1 MYAARRDAS
10 QLYFKWRGSC
20 SMYGET
26 GEPKDGNTKIAG
38 QGHCR
43 TENMECGK
51 ELDMQNET
59 DKQILSTLNQDN
71 FQNSSG
77 GKKAAEDDEMGLFSQ
92 GFMDR
97 MREMVSEQFG
107 EEAAERFMVQNKDMI
122 KEEKTTSAVP
132 ESEKRLP
139 QTKNADAPIEQ
150 SVPLTAEHPDISE
163 KTAAKGPSKRSHRRW
178 VWRAAAV
185 LVVVLAGFGVHRAGS
200 VSATKI
206 PAVNT
211 APETTASIDY
221 SKIGSLKDIIST
233 LDYTSFPTEIKQIYV
248 PGVIAE
254 GYNETDCEKETNFI
268 NIFYENDGNGWYQY
282 RQVTVQWNTFLDTEE
297 GDWDS
302 LTIGQYPGVYINKG
316 ETGNLWWFDYTY
328 AYQLQGN
335 LSEEEMIAV
344 AESLLAE
351 K

>member
-1 MYAARRDAS
+1 
-10 QLYFKWRGSC
+10 
-20 SMYGET
+20 MYGET

-122 KEEKTTSAVP
+122 KEEKTTSVVP

-139 QTKNADAPIEQ
+139 QTKTADVPTEQ
-150 SVPLTAEHPDISE
+150 SVPPAAEHPDISE
-163 KTAAKGPSKRSHRRW
+163 ETAAKGPSKRSYRRW

-233 LDYTSFPTEIKQIYV
+233 LDYTSFPTKIKQVYV

-254 GYNETDCEKETNFI
+254 GYKETDRSEQSKYI
-268 NIFYENDGNGWYQY
+268 NIFYENDGDGWYQY
-282 RQVTVQWNTFLDTEE
+282 RQVTVEWNTFLDTEE

-302 LTIGQYPGVYINKG
+302 LNIGQYPGVYIDKG

>member
-1 MYAARRDAS
+1 
-10 QLYFKWRGSC
+10 
-20 SMYGET
+20 MYGET

-150 SVPLTAEHPDISE
+150 SVPPAAEHPDISE
-163 KTAAKGPSKRSHRRW
+163 ETAAKGPSKRSYRRW

-211 APETTASIDY
+211 APETAAGIDY

-233 LDYTSFPTEIKQIYV
+233 LDYTSFPQEIKQVYV

-254 GYNETDCEKETNFI
+254 GYKETDRSEQSKYI
-268 NIFYENDGNGWYQY
+268 NIFYENDSDGWYKYCQM
-282 RQVTVQWNTFLDTEE
+282 TVEQNTFLDTEE

-302 LTIGQYPGVYINKG
+302 LNVGQYPGMYLDKDGIG
-316 ETGNLWWFDYTY
+316 DLWWFDYTY
-328 AYQLQGN
+328 AYQLVGN
-335 LSEEEMIAV
+335 LSEEEMMVA
-344 AESLLAE
+344 AESLTAE

>member
-1 MYAARRDAS
+1 
-10 QLYFKWRGSC
+10 
-20 SMYGET
+20 MYGET

-59 DKQILSTLNQDN
+59 DKQILSTLNRDN

-139 QTKNADAPIEQ
+139 QTKTADVPTEQ
-150 SVPLTAEHPDISE
+150 SVPPAAEHPDTFE
-163 KTAAKGPSKRSHRRW
+163 ETAAKGPSKRSYRRW

-233 LDYTSFPTEIKQIYV
+233 LDYTSFPQEIKQVYV

-254 GYNETDCEKETNFI
+254 GYKETDREEESKFV
-268 NIFYENDGNGWYQY
+268 NIFYENDSDGWYKY
-282 RQVTVQWNTFLDTEE
+282 RQVTVELNTFLDTEE

-302 LTIGQYPGVYINKG
+302 LTIGQYPGVYIDKG

-335 LSEEEMIAV
+335 LSEAEMIAV
-344 AESLLAE
+344 AESLSAE

>member
-1 MYAARRDAS
+1 
-10 QLYFKWRGSC
+10 
-20 SMYGET
+20 MYGET

-38 QGHCR
+38 QEHCR

-77 GKKAAEDDEMGLFSQ
+77 GEKAAEDDEMGLFSQ

-122 KEEKTTSAVP
+122 KEEKTTSVVP

-139 QTKNADAPIEQ
+139 QTKNADAPTEQ

-163 KTAAKGPSKRSHRRW
+163 ETATKGPSKRSHRRW

-211 APETTASIDY
+211 APETTAGIDY

-254 GYNETDCEKETNFI
+254 GYKETDCEKGTNFI

-302 LTIGQYPGVYINKG
+302 LAIGQYPGVYLDKNGIG
-316 ETGNLWWFDYTY
+316 DLWWFDYTY
-328 AYQLQGN
+328 AYQLVGN
-335 LSEEEMIAV
+335 LSEEEMMAV
-344 AESLLAE
+344 AESLTAE

>member
-1 MYAARRDAS
+1 
-10 QLYFKWRGSC
+10 
-20 SMYGET
+20 MYGET

-43 TENMECGK
+43 TENMECGE

-139 QTKNADAPIEQ
+139 QTKTADASTEQ
-150 SVPLTAEHPDISE
+150 SVPPAAEHPDTSE
-163 KTAAKGPSKRSHRRW
+163 ETASKEPSKRSHRRW

-185 LVVVLAGFGVHRAGS
+185 LVVVLAGFGVRRAGS

-233 LDYTSFPTEIKQIYV
+233 LDYTSFPQEIKQVYV
-248 PGVIAE
+248 PGAIAE
-254 GYNETDCEKETNFI
+254 GYEETSREEGSKFVNV
-268 NIFYENDGNGWYQY
+268 FYENDGEGWYQY
-282 RQVTVQWNTFLDTEE
+282 RQVTVEWNTFLDTEE

-302 LTIGQYPGVYINKG
+302 LTIGQYPGVYIDKG

-344 AESLLAE
+344 AESLTTE

>member
-1 MYAARRDAS
+1 
-10 QLYFKWRGSC
+10 
-20 SMYGET
+20 MYGET

-77 GKKAAEDDEMGLFSQ
+77 GEKAAEDDEMGLFSQ

-139 QTKNADAPIEQ
+139 QTKNADAPTEQ

-163 KTAAKGPSKRSHRRW
+163 ETATKGPSKRSHRRW

-233 LDYTSFPTEIKQIYV
+233 LDYTSFPQEIKQVYV
-248 PGVIAE
+248 PGTVAE
-254 GYNETDCEKETNFI
+254 GYKETSREEGSKFVNV
-268 NIFYENDGNGWYQY
+268 FYENDGDGWYQY
-282 RQVTVQWNTFLDTEE
+282 RQVTVEWNTFLDTEE

-302 LTIGQYPGVYINKG
+302 LNIGQYPGVYIDKG

-344 AESLLAE
+344 AESLTAE

>member
-1 MYAARRDAS
+1 
-10 QLYFKWRGSC
+10 
-20 SMYGET
+20 MYGET
-26 GEPKDGNTKIAG
+26 GEPKDVNTKIAG

-139 QTKNADAPIEQ
+139 QTKNADAPTEQ
-150 SVPLTAEHPDISE
+150 SIPLTAEHPDISE
-163 KTAAKGPSKRSHRRW
+163 ETAAKGPSKRSYRRW

-211 APETTASIDY
+211 APETAAGIDY

-233 LDYTSFPTEIKQIYV
+233 LDYTSFPQEIKQVYV
-248 PGVIAE
+248 PGTIAE
-254 GYNETDCEKETNFI
+254 GYKETDRSEQSKYI
-268 NIFYENDGNGWYQY
+268 NIFYENDSDGWYKYCQM
-282 RQVTVQWNTFLDTEE
+282 TVEQNTFLDTEE

-302 LTIGQYPGVYINKG
+302 LNVGQYPGMYLDKDGIG
-316 ETGNLWWFDYTY
+316 DLWWFDYTY
-328 AYQLQGN
+328 AYQLVGN
-335 LSEEEMIAV
+335 LSEEEMMVA
-344 AESLLAE
+344 AESLTAE

>member
-1 MYAARRDAS
+1 
-10 QLYFKWRGSC
+10 
-20 SMYGET
+20 MYGET

-59 DKQILSTLNQDN
+59 DQQILSTLNQDD

-122 KEEKTTSAVP
+122 KEKKTTSAVP

-139 QTKNADAPIEQ
+139 QTKNADAPTEQ

-163 KTAAKGPSKRSHRRW
+163 ETAAKGPSKRSYRRW

-254 GYNETDCEKETNFI
+254 GYKETDCEKETNFI

-335 LSEEEMIAV
+335 LSEEKMIAV

>member
-1 MYAARRDAS
+1 
-10 QLYFKWRGSC
+10 
-20 SMYGET
+20 MYGET

-122 KEEKTTSAVP
+122 KEEETTSAVP

-139 QTKNADAPIEQ
+139 QTKTADAHTEQ
-150 SVPLTAEHPDISE
+150 SIPPAAEHPDISE
-163 KTAAKGPSKRSHRRW
+163 ETAAKGPSKRSYRRW

-233 LDYTSFPTEIKQIYV
+233 LDYTSFPQEIKQVYV

-254 GYNETDCEKETNFI
+254 GYKETDREEESKFV
-268 NIFYENDGNGWYQY
+268 NIFYENDSDGWYKY
-282 RQVTVQWNTFLDTEE
+282 RQVTVELNTFLDTEE

-302 LTIGQYPGVYINKG
+302 LTIGQYPGVYIDKG

-335 LSEEEMIAV
+335 LSEKEMRAV
-344 AESLLAE
+344 AESLTAE

>member
-1 MYAARRDAS
+1 
-10 QLYFKWRGSC
+10 
-20 SMYGET
+20 MYGET

-51 ELDMQNET
+51 ELDMLNET

-150 SVPLTAEHPDISE
+150 SVPPAAEHPDISE
-163 KTAAKGPSKRSHRRW
+163 ETAAKGPSKRSYRRW

-211 APETTASIDY
+211 APETAAGIDY

-233 LDYTSFPTEIKQIYV
+233 LDYTSFPQEIKQVYV
-248 PGVIAE
+248 PGTIAE
-254 GYNETDCEKETNFI
+254 GYKETDRSEQSKYI
-268 NIFYENDGNGWYQY
+268 NIFYENDSDGWYKYCQM
-282 RQVTVQWNTFLDTEE
+282 TVEQNTFLDTEE

-302 LTIGQYPGVYINKG
+302 LNVGQYPGMYLDKDGIG
-316 ETGNLWWFDYTY
+316 DLWWFDYTY
-328 AYQLQGN
+328 AYQLVGN
-335 LSEEEMIAV
+335 LSEEEMMVA
-344 AESLLAE
+344 AESLTAE

>member
-1 MYAARRDAS
+1 
-10 QLYFKWRGSC
+10 
-20 SMYGET
+20 MYGET
-26 GEPKDGNTKIAG
+26 GEPMDGNTKIAG

-139 QTKNADAPIEQ
+139 QTKNADVPTEQ
-150 SVPLTAEHPDISE
+150 SIPPAAEHPDISE
-163 KTAAKGPSKRSHRRW
+163 ETAAKGPSKRSYRRW

-211 APETTASIDY
+211 APETTVSTDY

-233 LDYTSFPTEIKQIYV
+233 LDYTSFPQEIKQVYV
-248 PGVIAE
+248 PGTIAE
-254 GYNETDCEKETNFI
+254 GYKETDRSEQSKYI
-268 NIFYENDGNGWYQY
+268 NIFYENDSDGWYKYCQM
-282 RQVTVQWNTFLDTEE
+282 TVEQNTFLDTEE

-302 LTIGQYPGVYINKG
+302 LNVGQYPGMYLDKDGIG
-316 ETGNLWWFDYTY
+316 DLWWFDYTY
-328 AYQLQGN
+328 AYQLVGN
-335 LSEEEMIAV
+335 LSEEEMMVA
-344 AESLLAE
+344 AESLTAE

>member
-1 MYAARRDAS
+1 
-10 QLYFKWRGSC
+10 
-20 SMYGET
+20 MYGET

-71 FQNSSG
+71 FQNPSG

-139 QTKNADAPIEQ
+139 QTKTADAHTEQ
-150 SVPLTAEHPDISE
+150 SIPPAAEHPDISE
-163 KTAAKGPSKRSHRRW
+163 ETAAKGPSKRSYRRW

-185 LVVVLAGFGVHRAGS
+185 LVVVLVGFGVHRAGS

-233 LDYTSFPTEIKQIYV
+233 LDYTSFPQEIKQVYV
-248 PGVIAE
+248 PGTVAE
-254 GYNETDCEKETNFI
+254 GYKETSREEGSKFVNV
-268 NIFYENDGNGWYQY
+268 FYENDGDGWYQY
-282 RQVTVQWNTFLDTEE
+282 RQVTVEWNTFLDTEE

-302 LTIGQYPGVYINKG
+302 LNIGQYPGVYIDKG

-328 AYQLQGN
+328 AYQLVGN
-335 LSEEEMIAV
+335 LSEKEMMAV
-344 AESLLAE
+344 AESLAAE

>member
-1 MYAARRDAS
+1 
-10 QLYFKWRGSC
+10 
-20 SMYGET
+20 MYGET

-139 QTKNADAPIEQ
+139 QTKTADAPIEQ
-150 SVPLTAEHPDISE
+150 SVPLTAEHQDISGE
-163 KTAAKGPSKRSHRRW
+163 TAAKGPSKRSYRRW

-221 SKIGSLKDIIST
+221 SKIGSLKYIIST
-233 LDYTSFPTEIKQIYV
+233 LDYTSFPTKIKQVYV

-254 GYNETDCEKETNFI
+254 GYKEISREDESKFI
-268 NIFYENDGNGWYQY
+268 NIFYENDDAGWYKY
-282 RQVTVQWNTFLDTEE
+282 RQMTVDWNSFLDTEE
-297 GDWDS
+297 GDWTS
-302 LTIGQYPGVYINKG
+302 VTIGQYPGMYLDKDGTVD
-316 ETGNLWWFDYTY
+316 LWWFDYTY
-328 AYQLQGN
+328 AYQLVGN
-335 LSEEEMIAV
+335 LSEAEMTAV

>member
-1 MYAARRDAS
+1 
-10 QLYFKWRGSC
+10 
-20 SMYGET
+20 MYGET

-122 KEEKTTSAVP
+122 KEKTTSAVP

-139 QTKNADAPIEQ
+139 QTKNADVPTEQ
-150 SVPLTAEHPDISE
+150 SIPPAAEHPDISE
-163 KTAAKGPSKRSHRRW
+163 ETAAKGPSKRSHRRW

-211 APETTASIDY
+211 APETTVSTDY

-233 LDYTSFPTEIKQIYV
+233 LDYTSFPQEIKQVYV
-248 PGVIAE
+248 PGTIAE
-254 GYNETDCEKETNFI
+254 GYKETDRSEQSKYI
-268 NIFYENDGNGWYQY
+268 NIFYENDSDGWYKYCQM
-282 RQVTVQWNTFLDTEE
+282 TVEQNTFLDTEE

-302 LTIGQYPGVYINKG
+302 LNVGQYPGMYLDKDGIG
-316 ETGNLWWFDYTY
+316 DLWWFDYTY
-328 AYQLQGN
+328 AYQLVGN
-335 LSEEEMIAV
+335 LSEEEMMVA
-344 AESLLAE
+344 AESLTAE

>member
-1 MYAARRDAS
+1 
-10 QLYFKWRGSC
+10 
-20 SMYGET
+20 MYGET

-43 TENMECGK
+43 TENIECGK

-150 SVPLTAEHPDISE
+150 SVPLTAEHSDISE
-163 KTAAKGPSKRSHRRW
+163 ETAAKGPSKRSYRRW

-233 LDYTSFPTEIKQIYV
+233 LDYTSFPQEIKQVYV

-254 GYNETDCEKETNFI
+254 GYKKTSQEAVSKCI
-268 NIFYENDGNGWYQY
+268 NIYYENGSGGWYKYCQM
-282 RQVTVQWNTFLDTEE
+282 TVEQNTFLDTEE

-302 LTIGQYPGVYINKG
+302 LNVGQYPGMYLDKDGIG
-316 ETGNLWWFDYTY
+316 DLWWFDYTY
-328 AYQLQGN
+328 AYQLVGN
-335 LSEEEMIAV
+335 LSEEEMMAV
-344 AESLLAE
+344 AESLSAE

>member
-1 MYAARRDAS
+1 
-10 QLYFKWRGSC
+10 
-20 SMYGET
+20 MYGKT

-38 QGHCR
+38 QGRCR
-43 TENMECGK
+43 TENVECGK

-139 QTKNADAPIEQ
+139 QTKTADAHTEQ
-150 SVPLTAEHPDISE
+150 SIPPAAEHPDISE
-163 KTAAKGPSKRSHRRW
+163 ETAAKGPSKRSHRRW

-233 LDYTSFPTEIKQIYV
+233 LDYTSFPTKIKQVYV

-254 GYNETDCEKETNFI
+254 GYKEISREDESKFI
-268 NIFYENDGNGWYQY
+268 NIFYENDDAGWYKY
-282 RQVTVQWNTFLDTEE
+282 RQMTVDWNSFLDTEE
-297 GDWDS
+297 GDWTS
-302 LTIGQYPGVYINKG
+302 VTIGQYPGMYLDKDGTVD
-316 ETGNLWWFDYTY
+316 LWWFDYTY
-328 AYQLQGN
+328 AYQLVGN
-335 LSEEEMIAV
+335 LSEAEMTAV

>member
-1 MYAARRDAS
+1 
-10 QLYFKWRGSC
+10 
-20 SMYGET
+20 MYGET

-139 QTKNADAPIEQ
+139 QTKNADAPTEQ

>member
-1 MYAARRDAS
+1 
-10 QLYFKWRGSC
+10 
-20 SMYGET
+20 MYGET

-43 TENMECGK
+43 TENMECGE

-139 QTKNADAPIEQ
+139 QTKTADVHTEQ
-150 SVPLTAEHPDISE
+150 SVPPAAEHPDISE
-163 KTAAKGPSKRSHRRW
+163 ETASKEPSKRSHRRW

-233 LDYTSFPTEIKQIYV
+233 LDYTSFPTKIKQVYV

-254 GYNETDCEKETNFI
+254 GYKETDRSEQSKYI
-268 NIFYENDGNGWYQY
+268 NIFYENDGDGWYQY
-282 RQVTVQWNTFLDTEE
+282 RQVTVEWNTFLDTEE

-302 LTIGQYPGVYINKG
+302 LNIGQYPGVYIDKG

-335 LSEEEMIAV
+335 LSEEAMIAV
-344 AESLLAE
+344 AEPLTAE

>member
-1 MYAARRDAS
+1 
-10 QLYFKWRGSC
+10 
-20 SMYGET
+20 MYGET
-26 GEPKDGNTKIAG
+26 GELKDGNTKIAG

-122 KEEKTTSAVP
+122 KEEKTTSVVP

-139 QTKNADAPIEQ
+139 QTKTADVPTEQ
-150 SVPLTAEHPDISE
+150 SVPPAAEHPDTFE
-163 KTAAKGPSKRSHRRW
+163 ETAAKGPSKRSYRRW

-211 APETTASIDY
+211 APETAASIDY

-233 LDYTSFPTEIKQIYV
+233 LDYTSFPQEIKQVYV

-254 GYNETDCEKETNFI
+254 GYKETSKEEESKFV
-268 NIFYENDGNGWYQY
+268 NIFYENDGDGWYQY
-282 RQVTVQWNTFLDTEE
+282 RQVTVELNTFLDTEE

-302 LTIGQYPGVYINKG
+302 LAIGQYPGVYIDKG

-335 LSEEEMIAV
+335 LSEKEMITV
-344 AESLLAE
+344 AESLTAE

>member
-1 MYAARRDAS
+1 
-10 QLYFKWRGSC
+10 
-20 SMYGET
+20 MYGET

-43 TENMECGK
+43 TENMECGE

-139 QTKNADAPIEQ
+139 QTKTADASTEQ
-150 SVPLTAEHPDISE
+150 SVPPAAEHPDISE
-163 KTAAKGPSKRSHRRW
+163 ETASKEPSKRSHRRW

-185 LVVVLAGFGVHRAGS
+185 LVVVLAGFGVYRAGS

-233 LDYTSFPTEIKQIYV
+233 LDYTSFPQEIKQVYV

-254 GYNETDCEKETNFI
+254 GYAETDRSEQSKYI
-268 NIFYENDGNGWYQY
+268 NIFYENDGDGWYQY
-282 RQVTVQWNTFLDTEE
+282 RQVTVEWNTFLDTEE

-302 LTIGQYPGVYINKG
+302 LAIGQYPGVYIDKG

-335 LSEEEMIAV
+335 LSEKEMIAV
-344 AESLLAE
+344 AESLTAE

>member
-1 MYAARRDAS
+1 
-10 QLYFKWRGSC
+10 
-20 SMYGET
+20 MYGET

-139 QTKNADAPIEQ
+139 QTKTADVPNEH
-150 SVPLTAEHPDISE
+150 SVPLTTEHPDISE
-163 KTAAKGPSKRSHRRW
+163 ETAAKGPSKRSYRRW

-233 LDYTSFPTEIKQIYV
+233 LDYTSFPQEIKQVYV

-254 GYNETDCEKETNFI
+254 GYKETDREEESKFV
-268 NIFYENDGNGWYQY
+268 NIFYENDSDGWYKY
-282 RQVTVQWNTFLDTEE
+282 RQVTVELNTFLDTEE

-302 LTIGQYPGVYINKG
+302 LTIGQYPGVYIDKG

-335 LSEEEMIAV
+335 LSEAEMIAV
-344 AESLLAE
+344 AESLSAE

>member
-1 MYAARRDAS
+1 
-10 QLYFKWRGSC
+10 
-20 SMYGET
+20 MYGET

-122 KEEKTTSAVP
+122 KEEETTSAVP

-139 QTKNADAPIEQ
+139 QTKTADAHTEQ
-150 SVPLTAEHPDISE
+150 SIPPAAEHPDISE
-163 KTAAKGPSKRSHRRW
+163 ETAAKGPSKRSYRRW

-233 LDYTSFPTEIKQIYV
+233 LDYTSFPQEIKQVYV

-254 GYNETDCEKETNFI
+254 GYKETDREEESKFV
-268 NIFYENDGNGWYQY
+268 NIFYENDSDGWYKY
-282 RQVTVQWNTFLDTEE
+282 RQVTVDLNTFLDTEE

-302 LTIGQYPGVYINKG
+302 LTIGQYPGVYIDKG

-335 LSEEEMIAV
+335 LSEKEMIAV
-344 AESLLAE
+344 AESLTAE

>member
-1 MYAARRDAS
+1 
-10 QLYFKWRGSC
+10 
-20 SMYGET
+20 MYGET

-59 DKQILSTLNQDN
+59 DKQILSTLNQNN
-71 FQNSSG
+71 FQNPSG
-77 GKKAAEDDEMGLFSQ
+77 GEKAAEDDEMGLFSQ

-139 QTKNADAPIEQ
+139 QTKTADAHTEQ
-150 SVPLTAEHPDISE
+150 SIPPAAEHPDISE
-163 KTAAKGPSKRSHRRW
+163 ETAAKGPSKRSYRRW

-185 LVVVLAGFGVHRAGS
+185 LVIVLAGFGVHRAGS

-211 APETTASIDY
+211 APETTAGIDY

-233 LDYTSFPTEIKQIYV
+233 LDYTSFPQEIKQVYV
-248 PGVIAE
+248 PGTIAE
-254 GYNETDCEKETNFI
+254 GYKETSKEEESKFV
-268 NIFYENDGNGWYQY
+268 NIFYENDGDGWYQY
-282 RQVTVQWNTFLDTEE
+282 RQVTVELNTFLDTEE

-302 LTIGQYPGVYINKG
+302 LAIGQYPGVYIDKG

-335 LSEEEMIAV
+335 LSEAEMIAV
-344 AESLLAE
+344 AESLSAE

>member
-1 MYAARRDAS
+1 
-10 QLYFKWRGSC
+10 
-20 SMYGET
+20 MYGET
-26 GEPKDGNTKIAG
+26 GEPKDGNTKIAD

-43 TENMECGK
+43 TENIECGK

-139 QTKNADAPIEQ
+139 QTKTADAHTEQ
-150 SVPLTAEHPDISE
+150 SIPPAAEHPDISE
-163 KTAAKGPSKRSHRRW
+163 ETAAKGPSKRSHRRW

-254 GYNETDCEKETNFI
+254 GYKETDCEKETNFI

-344 AESLLAE
+344 AESLTEE

>member
-1 MYAARRDAS
+1 
-10 QLYFKWRGSC
+10 
-20 SMYGET
+20 MYGET

-122 KEEKTTSAVP
+122 KEEKTTSAVT

-150 SVPLTAEHPDISE
+150 SVPPAAEHPDISE
-163 KTAAKGPSKRSHRRW
+163 ETAAKGPSKRSYRRW

-211 APETTASIDY
+211 APETAAGIDY

-254 GYNETDCEKETNFI
+254 GYKETDCEKETNFI

>member
-1 MYAARRDAS
+1 
-10 QLYFKWRGSC
+10 
-20 SMYGET
+20 MYGET

-71 FQNSSG
+71 FQNSSD

-139 QTKNADAPIEQ
+139 QTKTADASTEQ
-150 SVPLTAEHPDISE
+150 SVPPAAEHPDTSE
-163 KTAAKGPSKRSHRRW
+163 ETASKGPSKHSHRKW
-178 VWRAAAV
+178 VWRAAAI
-185 LVVVLAGFGVHRAGS
+185 LVVVLAGFGVRRAGS

-233 LDYTSFPTEIKQIYV
+233 LDYTSFPQEIKQVYV
-248 PGVIAE
+248 PGAIAE
-254 GYNETDCEKETNFI
+254 GYKETAREEESKFV
-268 NIFYENDGNGWYQY
+268 NIFYENDSDGWYKY
-282 RQVTVQWNTFLDTEE
+282 RQVTVELNTFLDTEE

-302 LTIGQYPGVYINKG
+302 LTIGQYPGVYIDKG

-344 AESLLAE
+344 AESLSAE

>member
-1 MYAARRDAS
+1 
-10 QLYFKWRGSC
+10 
-20 SMYGET
+20 MYGET

-150 SVPLTAEHPDISE
+150 SVPPAAEHSDISE
-163 KTAAKGPSKRSHRRW
+163 ETAAKGPSKRSYRRW

-233 LDYTSFPTEIKQIYV
+233 LDYTSFPQEIKQVYV

-254 GYNETDCEKETNFI
+254 GYKKTSQEAVSKCI
-268 NIFYENDGNGWYQY
+268 NIYYENGSGGWYKYCQM
-282 RQVTVQWNTFLDTEE
+282 TVEQNTFLDTEE

-302 LTIGQYPGVYINKG
+302 LNVGQYPGMYLDKDGIG
-316 ETGNLWWFDYTY
+316 DLWWFDYTY
-328 AYQLQGN
+328 AYQLVGN
-335 LSEEEMIAV
+335 LSEEEMMAV
-344 AESLLAE
+344 AESLSAE

>member
-1 MYAARRDAS
+1 
-10 QLYFKWRGSC
+10 
-20 SMYGET
+20 MYGET

-122 KEEKTTSAVP
+122 KEEKTTSVVP

-139 QTKNADAPIEQ
+139 QTKTADVPTEQ

-163 KTAAKGPSKRSHRRW
+163 ETAAKGPSKRSYRRW

-233 LDYTSFPTEIKQIYV
+233 LDYTSFPQEIKQVYV
-248 PGVIAE
+248 PGTIAE
-254 GYNETDCEKETNFI
+254 GYKETDRSEQSKYI
-268 NIFYENDGNGWYQY
+268 NIFYENDGDGWYQY
-282 RQVTVQWNTFLDTEE
+282 RQVTVEWNTFLDTEE
-297 GDWDS
+297 GDWAS
-302 LTIGQYPGVYINKG
+302 LNIGQYPGVYIDKG

-328 AYQLQGN
+328 AYQLVGN

-344 AESLLAE
+344 AESLSAE

>member
-1 MYAARRDAS
+1 
-10 QLYFKWRGSC
+10 
-20 SMYGET
+20 MYGKT

-38 QGHCR
+38 QGRCR
-43 TENMECGK
+43 TENVECGK

-163 KTAAKGPSKRSHRRW
+163 KTAAKEPSKRSYRRW

-233 LDYTSFPTEIKQIYV
+233 LDYTSFPQEINQVYV
-248 PGVIAE
+248 PGTIAE
-254 GYNETDCEKETNFI
+254 GYKETDRSEQSKYI
-268 NIFYENDGNGWYQY
+268 NIYYDSADGGWYQY
-282 RQVTVQWNTFLDTEE
+282 RQVTVEGNTFLDTEE

-302 LTIGQYPGVYINKG
+302 LSIGQYPGVYIDKG

>member
-1 MYAARRDAS
+1 
-10 QLYFKWRGSC
+10 
-20 SMYGET
+20 MYGET

-139 QTKNADAPIEQ
+139 QTKTADAHTEQ
-150 SVPLTAEHPDISE
+150 SIPPAAEHPDISE
-163 KTAAKGPSKRSHRRW
+163 ETAAKGPSKRSYRRW

-233 LDYTSFPTEIKQIYV
+233 LDYTSFPQEIKQVYV
-248 PGVIAE
+248 PGTIAE
-254 GYNETDCEKETNFI
+254 GYKETDRSEQSKYI
-268 NIFYENDGNGWYQY
+268 NIYYDSADGRWYKY
-282 RQVTVQWNTFLDTEE
+282 RQVTVEGNTFLDTEE
-297 GDWDS
+297 GDWAS
-302 LTIGQYPGVYINKG
+302 IFIGQYPGVYINKG

-328 AYQLQGN
+328 AYQLQGT

-344 AESLLAE
+344 AESLTEE

>member
-1 MYAARRDAS
+1 
-10 QLYFKWRGSC
+10 
-20 SMYGET
+20 MYGET

-43 TENMECGK
+43 TENMECGE

-139 QTKNADAPIEQ
+139 QTKTADASTEQ
-150 SVPLTAEHPDISE
+150 SVPPAAEHPDISE
-163 KTAAKGPSKRSHRRW
+163 ETASKEPSKRSHRRW

-233 LDYTSFPTEIKQIYV
+233 LDYTSFPTKIKQVYV

-254 GYNETDCEKETNFI
+254 GYKETDRSEQSKYI
-268 NIFYENDGNGWYQY
+268 NIFYENDGDGWYQY
-282 RQVTVQWNTFLDTEE
+282 RQVTVEWNTFLDTEE

-302 LTIGQYPGVYINKG
+302 LNIGQYPGVYIDKG

-335 LSEEEMIAV
+335 LSEEAMIAV
-344 AESLLAE
+344 AEPLTAE

>member
-1 MYAARRDAS
+1 
-10 QLYFKWRGSC
+10 
-20 SMYGET
+20 MYGET

-139 QTKNADAPIEQ
+139 QTKTADAHTEQ
-150 SVPLTAEHPDISE
+150 SIPPAAEHPDISE
-163 KTAAKGPSKRSHRRW
+163 ETAAKGPSKRSYRRW

-233 LDYTSFPTEIKQIYV
+233 LDYTSFPTKIKQVYV

-254 GYNETDCEKETNFI
+254 GYKETDRSEQSKYI
-268 NIFYENDGNGWYQY
+268 NLFYENDAAGWYKYCQM
-282 RQVTVQWNTFLDTEE
+282 TVEQNTFLDTEE
-297 GDWDS
+297 GDWAS
-302 LTIGQYPGVYINKG
+302 VTIGQTVTVIKNAITFLISY
-316 ETGNLWWFDYTY
+316 
-328 AYQLQGN
+328 
-335 LSEEEMIAV
+335 
-344 AESLLAE
+344 SLLFCRE
-351 K
+351 GFCHRYHLLFR

>member
-1 MYAARRDAS
+1 
-10 QLYFKWRGSC
+10 
-20 SMYGET
+20 MYGKT

-38 QGHCR
+38 QGRCR
-43 TENMECGK
+43 TENVECGK

-139 QTKNADAPIEQ
+139 QTKTADAPTEQ

-163 KTAAKGPSKRSHRRW
+163 ETAAKGPSKRSHRRW

-233 LDYTSFPTEIKQIYV
+233 LDYTSFPTKIKQVYV

-254 GYNETDCEKETNFI
+254 GYKEISREDESKFI
-268 NIFYENDGNGWYQY
+268 NIFYENDDAGWYKY
-282 RQVTVQWNTFLDTEE
+282 RQMTVDWNFFLDTEE
-297 GDWDS
+297 GDWTS
-302 LTIGQYPGVYINKG
+302 VTIGQYPGMYLDKDGTVD
-316 ETGNLWWFDYTY
+316 LWWFDYTY
-328 AYQLQGN
+328 AYQLVGN
-335 LSEEEMIAV
+335 LSEAEMTAV

>member
-1 MYAARRDAS
+1 
-10 QLYFKWRGSC
+10 
-20 SMYGET
+20 MYGET

-150 SVPLTAEHPDISE
+150 SVPPSAEHPDISE
-163 KTAAKGPSKRSHRRW
+163 ETAAKGPSKRSYRRW

-211 APETTASIDY
+211 APETAAGIDY

-233 LDYTSFPTEIKQIYV
+233 LDYTSFPQEIKQVYV
-248 PGVIAE
+248 PGTIAE
-254 GYNETDCEKETNFI
+254 GYKETDRSEQSKYI
-268 NIFYENDGNGWYQY
+268 NIFYENDSDGWYKYCQM
-282 RQVTVQWNTFLDTEE
+282 TVEQNTFLDTEE

-302 LTIGQYPGVYINKG
+302 LNVGQYPGMYLDKDGIG
-316 ETGNLWWFDYTY
+316 DLWWFDYTY
-328 AYQLQGN
+328 AYQLVGN
-335 LSEEEMIAV
+335 LSEEEMMVA
-344 AESLLAE
+344 AESLTAE

>member
-1 MYAARRDAS
+1 
-10 QLYFKWRGSC
+10 
-20 SMYGET
+20 MYGET
-26 GEPKDGNTKIAG
+26 GEPKDGNTKITD

-43 TENMECGK
+43 TENIECGK

-77 GKKAAEDDEMGLFSQ
+77 GKKATEDDEMGLFSQ

-139 QTKNADAPIEQ
+139 QTKTADAHTEQ
-150 SVPLTAEHPDISE
+150 SIPPAAEHPDISE
-163 KTAAKGPSKRSHRRW
+163 ETAAKGPSKRSYRRW

-233 LDYTSFPTEIKQIYV
+233 LDYTSFPQEIKQVYV
-248 PGVIAE
+248 PGMIAE
-254 GYNETDCEKETNFI
+254 GYKETDRSEQSKYI
-268 NIFYENDGNGWYQY
+268 NIFYENDGDGWYQY
-282 RQVTVQWNTFLDTEE
+282 RQVTVEWNTFLDTEE

-302 LTIGQYPGVYINKG
+302 LNIGQYPGVYIDKG

-335 LSEEEMIAV
+335 LSEKEMITV
-344 AESLLAE
+344 AESLTAE

>member
-1 MYAARRDAS
+1 
-10 QLYFKWRGSC
+10 
-20 SMYGET
+20 MYGET
-26 GEPKDGNTKIAG
+26 GEPKDGNTKIAD

-43 TENMECGK
+43 TENIECGK

-77 GKKAAEDDEMGLFSQ
+77 GKKVTEDDEMGLFSQ

-139 QTKNADAPIEQ
+139 QTKTADAHTEQ
-150 SVPLTAEHPDISE
+150 AIPPAAEHPDISE
-163 KTAAKGPSKRSHRRW
+163 ETAAKGPSKRSYRRW

-211 APETTASIDY
+211 APETTVSTDY

-233 LDYTSFPTEIKQIYV
+233 LDYTSFPQEIKQVYV
-248 PGVIAE
+248 PGTIAE
-254 GYNETDCEKETNFI
+254 GYKETDCSEQLKYI
-268 NIFYENDGNGWYQY
+268 NIFYENDDAGWYKY
-282 RQVTVQWNTFLDTEE
+282 RQMTVEWNTFLDTEE
-297 GDWDS
+297 GDWAS
-302 LTIGQYPGVYINKG
+302 VTIGQYPGVYIEKDD
-316 ETGNLWWFDYTY
+316 TGNLWWFDYTY
-328 AYQLQGN
+328 AYQLQGT

-344 AESLLAE
+344 AESLSAE

>member
-1 MYAARRDAS
+1 
-10 QLYFKWRGSC
+10 
-20 SMYGET
+20 MYGKT

-139 QTKNADAPIEQ
+139 QTKTADAHTEQ
-150 SVPLTAEHPDISE
+150 SIPLTAEHPDISE
-163 KTAAKGPSKRSHRRW
+163 ETAAKGPSKRSHRRW

-233 LDYTSFPTEIKQIYV
+233 LDYTSFPQEIKQVYL
-248 PGVIAE
+248 PGTIAE
-254 GYNETDCEKETNFI
+254 GYKETDRSEQSKYI
-268 NIFYENDGNGWYQY
+268 NIYYDSADGGWYQY
-282 RQVTVQWNTFLDTEE
+282 RQVTVEGNTFLDTEE

-302 LTIGQYPGVYINKG
+302 LTIGQYPGIYLDKDGIG
-316 ETGNLWWFDYTY
+316 DLWWFDYTY
-328 AYQLQGN
+328 AYQLVGN
-335 LSEEEMIAV
+335 LSEAEMMAV
-344 AESLLAE
+344 SESLTAE